1 MNNHFIRSATERYRA
16 LKIRGKF
23 TLAFGAVFLFLG
35 VFSATILISRL
46 QYFTEF
52 RSQNLIQG
60 QLTELADDI
69 RYYDATLTD
78 AVRAY
83 LIDPEDQGAYDRYYA
98 DAAALDQAIQ
108 QAKQLATSETDRM
121 LFDEIDRV
129 NLELVAIEESLLADP
144 SIETAVEL
152 YRGRYGEL
160 KAEYASYVQTFAE
173 RQRVLLDDGQAGLVR
188 IIQQTFVVI
197 LGVAF
202 VLLVLLTA
210 LSAALSRYFITRI
223 EALKTVTEQ
232 FAQGDLGKRIPVT
245 SQDEL
250 GDLAVAFNTM
260 AAQQQE
266 QIRQI
271 DMARREAV
279 EATRMKDLFLATMSH
294 ELRTPLNAM
303 IGFLHLMIYSGQMDD
318 DNEHMAERALANTQ
332 RLLTLIN
339 NILDLSRI
347 ATGGLEIVPGEMRLP
362 YVASGLYNDLKN
374 MATDKDLRLELDV
387 DPKLPETINHDEAR
401 ISQIV
406 TNLVSNAIKF
416 TESGTVRLSFRGSDD
431 RLIIQVSD
439 TGIGIPQSKQH
450 LIFDDFFQVDGT
462 STRHQQGA
470 GLGLAIVKRLVLL
483 MNGSIKLTSEVDKGS
498 TFTIDLP
505 LNLPRYEPGARRK
518 QAEHVFVSSMKTPT
532 LESSTAQPGA
542 AKA

>member
-1 MNNHFIRSATERYRA
+1 MNIHFVRGAAERYGA

-23 TLAFGAVFLFLG
+23 ALAFGAVFLFL
-35 VFSATILISRL
+35 VILAVIILTSRL
-46 QYFTEF
+46 QYFAEF

-83 LIDPEDQGAYDRYYA
+83 LIDPEDQTAYDRYYA
-98 DAAALDQAIQ
+98 DAAALDQAILE
-108 QAKQLATSETDRM
+108 AKQLATSDADRM
-121 LFDEIDRV
+121 LFEEIDRV
-129 NLELVAIEESLLADP
+129 NIELVAIEEALLADP
-144 SIETAVEL
+144 SIDTAIEL

-160 KAEYASYVQTFAE
+160 KAEYAGYIQAFAE
-173 RQRVLLDDGQAGLVR
+173 QQRVLLDAGQAGLVR
-188 IIQQTFVVI
+188 VIQQTFIIIFVVA
-197 LGVAF
+197 L
-202 VLLVLLTA
+202 VLLVMLVA
-210 LSAALSRYFITRI
+210 LSLALSRYFITRI
-223 EALKTVTEQ
+223 DALKTVTEQ

-374 MATDKDLRLELDV
+374 IATDKDLRLELEV

-416 TESGTVRLSFRGSDD
+416 TESGTVRLAFRGSDD

-483 MNGSIKLTSEVDKGS
+483 MNGSINLASEVDKGS

-532 LESSTAQPGA
+532 LEPSTTQTGA
-542 AKA
+542 VRT